1 MTSESSIS
9 SDFLLQGDYIWI
21 EPISRREFDVAIGA
35 RVVAAEGRRIQVV
48 DDDGEELWLTPE
60 RRIKAMHPTSV
71 QGVEDMISLGDL
83 HEAGILRNL
92 LIRYNDNLIYVSP
105 AKYQWLSLMKMF
117 SSFQTFTGSIL
128 VAVNPYQILPIYTSE
143 QIKLYREKKI
153 GELPPHIFAIGDNC
167 YSLMKRTRQDQ
178 CIVISGESGAGK
190 TESTK
195 LILQYLAAISGKHS
209 WIEQQIL
216 EANPILEAFG
226 NAKTVRNDNSSRFG
240 KYIDIYFNKNGII
253 EGAKIDQYL
262 LEKSRI
268 VHQSPNE
275 RNYHI
280 FYCMLQG
287 LSKEHKEKLH
297 LKDASHYKYLTGVRS

>member
-1 MTSESSIS
+1 M
-9 SDFLLQGDYIWI
+9 
-21 EPISRREFDVAIGA
+21 
-35 RVVAAEGRRIQVV
+35 
-48 DDDGEELWLTPE
+48 
-60 RRIKAMHPTSV
+60 
-71 QGVEDMISLGDL
+71 
-83 HEAGILRNL
+83 
-92 LIRYNDNLIYVSP
+92 
-105 AKYQWLSLMKMF
+105 
-117 SSFQTFTGSIL
+117 
-128 VAVNPYQILPIYTSE
+128 AVNPYQILPIYTSE
-143 QIKLYREKKI
+143 QIKLYRERKI

-268 VHQSPNE
+268 VHQNPNE

-287 LSKEHKEKLH
+287 LSKEHKDKLH
-297 LKDASHYKYLTGVRS
+297 LKEASNYKYLTGVSENQIESRFKLRKI